1 MYRRA
6 LDLRALVR
14 HRSVLLLGPR
24 QTGKSTLVRRTF
36 PEAAIYDLLEADTFR
51 QLSTHPEHLRQTL
64 DPARRIVIIDEI
76 QKCPPLLDEVH
87 LLIERNRSLRF
98 VLTGS
103 SARKIRRGGAN
114 LLAGRARMARLH
126 PLVSSEI
133 PGDRLLDRLDRGSLP
148 AFLDA
153 PEARDDLRAYVGAYL
168 KEEVQAEGL
177 TRSIGGFG
185 RFLDVAGLTNGEQI
199 NFTAVASDA
208 GIAPSTVREHY
219 RILEDTLVGE
229 QLPAFRRTR
238 TRKAVA
244 TAKFYFFDVGVAN
257 TLRRTGAVEP
267 GSDAYGRALEH
278 LVFLEL
284 RSWLDYRGRDDPLA
298 YWRSRSGF
306 EVDFVVGESAAIEV
320 KAKTRVAARDY
331 KGLLALAEEVPFD
344 RKLVVCHEPRRRRD
358 DHGVE
363 IVPVREFLRELWA
376 DRIVVQAGRA
386 GNRGVRAVEAV
397 SSTRNRGTR

>member
-1 MYRRA
+1 MYDRA
-6 LDLRALVR
+6 LDLRALVE
-14 HRSVLLLGPR
+14 HRSLFVFGPR
-24 QTGKSTLVRRTF
+24 QTGKSTLVRQTF
-36 PEAAIYDLLEADTFR
+36 PDAAFYDLLEADTFH

-64 DPARRIVIIDEI
+64 EPARRVVVIDEI

-103 SARKIRRGGAN
+103 SARKLKRGGAN
-114 LLAGRARMARLH
+114 LLAGRARVARLH
-126 PLVSSEI
+126 PLVSAETE
-133 PGDRLLDRLDRGSLP
+133 GDRLLDRINRGGLP
-148 AFLDA
+148 SFLDA
-153 PEARDDLRAYVGAYL
+153 AEPRQDLRAYVGTYL
-168 KEEVQAEGL
+168 QEEIQAEGL
-177 TRSIGGFG
+177 TRSIGNFG

-208 GIAPSTVREHY
+208 GLAPSTVREHY

-238 TRKAVA
+238 TRKPVA

-257 TLRRTGAVEP
+257 TLRRTGAIER

-284 RSWLDYRGRDDPLA
+284 RAWLDYRQRDEPLT
-298 YWRSRSGF
+298 YWRSQSQL
-306 EVDFVVGESAAIEV
+306 EVDFVIGDAVAIEV
-320 KAKTRVAARDY
+320 KAKSRVSARDC
-331 KGLLALAEEVPFD
+331 KGLLALAEEVPLR

-358 DHGVE
+358 DNGIE
-363 IVPVREFLRELWA
+363 IVPVQEFLDALWS
-376 DRIVVQAGRA
+376 DGII
-386 GNRGVRAVEAV
+386 E
-397 SSTRNRGTR
+397 